1 MTIWQL
7 LSSFPTSVPTVLLAV
22 LMIYWLLS
30 IVGIVDHGEAIHL
43 HTDIGHVVHGGHSV
57 DVAHGAHEAPDLHTL
72 AGYVVALGLGGVPL
86 SVVASTLVFFTWLG
100 TVLLHQYVIAYLPT
114 ETLRLLAGIGTLL
127 FTAALSIPLSARVIR
142 PMRGLFVKHN
152 ARTNSSLVGLSCKIT
167 TQSVDL
173 GFGRADVDN
182 HGANI
187 NIRVWA
193 AVPNGLAKNS
203 KAIILAYDETTRQ
216 YEVHADPGTL

>member
-7 LSSFPTSVPTVLLAV
+7 LSSFPTSVPTVLLGV

-30 IVGIVDHGEAIHL
+30 IIGMVDLGDAIHL
-43 HTDIGHVVHGGHSV
+43 HTDIGHGGHGV
-57 DVAHGAHEAPDLHTL
+57 DVAHGAHEAHDLHTL

-86 SVVASTLVFFTWLG
+86 SVVASALVFFTWLG
-100 TVLLHQYVIAYLPT
+100 TALLQQYVLAYVPT
-114 ETLRLLAGIGTLL
+114 DALRTLAGACVLV
-127 FTAALSIPLSARVIR
+127 FMAALSIPLSARVIR

-152 ARTNSSLVGLSCKIT
+152 ARSNSSLVGLSCRIT
-167 TQSVDL
+167 TQNVDL

-193 AVPNGLAKNS
+193 AMPNDLGKNS
-203 KAIILAYDETTRQ
+203 TAIILAYDETTRQ
-216 YEVHADPGTL
+216 YEVQADPGTL